1 MDHAWRLL
9 LPISPCW
16 DNVRWQTATWL
27 NAGGISHP
35 EVSVGQMCCR
45 IGGID
50 GLFAIDFNDTAVLY
64 VPHIL
69 QLVEDVPCFV
79 FNQDGRVRG
88 LQHSRCQLL
97 REHVHDKCVQGLQTV
112 ELVSDMNTSG
122 LIAKLQE
129 KDTWGETERSKKKV
143 RKDHHDEDEK
153 SEAYAP
159 KCEIYR
165 MYVNGI
171 SNFHLFGLQFY
182 HKLTNLMWCLQYLSS
197 VIHKLKR

>member
-1 MDHAWRLL
+1 MDHAWHLL

-16 DNVRWQTATWL
+16 DNVRWQTAKSL

-35 EVSVGQMCCR
+35 EISVGQMCCR

-79 FNQDGRVRG
+79 FDQDGRVRG

-129 KDTWGETERSKKKV
+129 KDTWGERWRKV
-143 RKDHHDEDEK
+143 RRK
-153 SEAYAP
+153 SGKTTMMKMRVKHTLLNVRFNVCIWMAYQTY
-159 KCEIYR
+159 IYLD
-165 MYVNGI
+165 YSFIIN
-171 SNFHLFGLQFY
+171 
-182 HKLTNLMWCLQYLSS
+182 
-197 VIHKLKR
+197 